1 MTRLCQARMDSSG
14 HGDRGDRCGAH
25 GRAAAW
31 GVTYPMSHGRSV
43 MKATLLSG
51 ILAATIALA
60 APAHADVDTDFANEL
75 HTYGIYGQRDYN
87 AWLAKITCERLYKG
101 VDTNAEKSAE
111 FLSHNLPR
119 GIQHRA
125 DLAIPRRNQHLL
137 PRPATGPSR
146 GRGTKPMTLRRICDA
161 NPCR

>member
-1 MTRLCQARMDSSG
+1 
-14 HGDRGDRCGAH
+14 
-25 GRAAAW
+25 
-31 GVTYPMSHGRSV
+31 MSHGRSV

-101 VDTNAEKSAE
+101 VDTKAEKSAE

-119 GIQHRA
+119 GTSTAQTWQF
-125 DLAIPRRNQHLL
+125 LAAINTYCPDQQPVL
-137 PRPATGPSR
+137 AAVAGPNR
-146 GRGTKPMTLRRICDA
+146 
-161 NPCR
+161 